1 MRTAPPKRQ
10 FFVCKSAVL
19 WSACCH
25 AAVVETGVYLKPSHS
40 GVHLSYE
47 SCLPWSCKR
56 AVATNQFSRAIRN
69 SPTPE
74 AEDRSMSIIEE
85 LLERNDYPRTE
96 INAAWRAAKGKRQ
109 DTHPSQQQQRDSK
122 GRHNQ
127 FKSVIKLP
135 FINDSLAARVSRR
148 VRKFSPHVRVVF
160 VSAHSLK
167 DMLVRSSS
175 AVRVCPRE
183 KQRSVV
189 KRGRGRPMECRACDA
204 SMVDSQC
211 LVKGVVYCLSCTL
224 CAELYVGETARPVRG
239 RFAEHYREARA
250 MVAKAPWGFH
260 YRTQHRESLKSSNFL
275 PFHQAKILGRE
286 ASLPSMKLL
295 EAIEIRKR
303 KPAVNCDDGWRL
315 IDWLDVTGSSLES
328 TPISSNYHWTL
339 PPDTA
344 HTHTLHI
351 HRCHIH
357 SSPLAF
363 PHLKVF
369 LYVLWWSN

>member
-1 MRTAPPKRQ
+1 MGNHLAPPLAILFMDALEQKALSTATVKPDLYKRYIDD
-10 FFVCKSAVL
+10 CILL
-19 WSACCH
+19 WRHGWKGLTALLDHFNGQHTTIKFTMEHS
-25 AAVVETGVYLKPSHS
+25 VNETQSVNFLDLALSVRGNSIEWELYVKPSHN

-69 SPTPE
+69 SSTPE

-96 INAAWRAAKGKRQ
+96 INAARRAAKRKRQ

-122 GRHNQ
+122 RRHNQ

-160 VSAHSLK
+160 VSGPSLK

-183 KQRSVV
+183 KQRSEV

-211 LVKGVVYCLSCTL
+211 LVKGVVYCMSCTL
-224 CAELYVGETARPVRG
+224 CAELYVGETERPVRD

-286 ASLPSMKLL
+286 ASLPSRKLL

-303 KPAVNCDDGWRL
+303 KPAVNCDDG
-315 IDWLDVTGSSLES
+315 
-328 TPISSNYHWTL
+328 
-339 PPDTA
+339 
-344 HTHTLHI
+344 
-351 HRCHIH
+351 
-357 SSPLAF
+357 
-363 PHLKVF
+363 
-369 LYVLWWSN
+369 